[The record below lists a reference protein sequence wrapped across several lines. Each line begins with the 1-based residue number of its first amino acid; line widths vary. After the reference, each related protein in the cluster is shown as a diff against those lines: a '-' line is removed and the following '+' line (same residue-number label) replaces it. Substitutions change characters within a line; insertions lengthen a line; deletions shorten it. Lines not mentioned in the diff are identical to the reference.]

1 MVPMIRAAFDPELD
15 CAGPAM
21 LSGFV
26 VEQEPDAYV
35 PDGELT
41 WWLQRQEQA
50 KTRAALAVAGLL

>member
-1 MVPMIRAAFDPELD
+1 MI
-15 CAGPAM
+15 
-21 LSGFV
+21 SGFL